1 MLSVKENNTNTTNTT
16 LLQSNQGLKPSENIL
31 EQRVYATAHQRFTQ
45 IDADE
50 EQLKNSLAT
59 QIKKKELISSELES
73 LEKEIDK
80 AEGFSKILGLSLIVT
95 KKTEIENIE
104 CKLDETLE
112 KQKKIKE
119 HPLHQSNRKNFLG
132 ELESPYNRYTSHFKS
147 VQKESE
153 EKTQSKKGPCD
164 YCFSLADQ
172 GYDLAGIMK
181 AVKQADRVLKQNQL
195 ESQLTTYAAAHDRTA
210 YRATYEELCKKHTDT
225 ILTINLNEQEYA
237 ISINATALE
246 SLLNETVSTLTI
258 NLPEET
264 LLKQATQCLTLI
276 REYLTIAQI
285 KTFDKNTLPTLQLLL
300 KKQENGDNS
309 NFSQQL
315 QIVKALQK
323 NIEEQFF
330 YALLDENITEMKR
343 IGSIFGSD
351 NFSLE
356 WRIPIAQINEE
367 SHTYKT
373 QGQWI
378 NKKLQLIDQSPYQN
392 DTQKKEFAEKALNEY
407 KTLLSDEKEFH
418 QAFPTFKESGFS
430 TTPYLYCALN
440 KYQPNTQIQFD
451 TIDEKEQIK
460 KGSYTLTC
468 HLDAILPHLPFAQ
481 NLIHFNQAQTNNIP
495 RVSNDPYSE
504 TLCITLPLE
513 YEEGLEKVY
522 AYLKNLDPTQLRTTQ
537 QTETIAL
544 FQLCQYWGIKEHD
557 SVIFHNYSEK
567 ELTDKELF
575 SLACDTN
582 SQYLLQ
588 KSIRALLQQG
598 GQSEDQYDNALELF
612 IKCNPPIE
620 KLDLTGLNLT
630 DPLIKLLKYSK
641 ENLKG

>member
-1 MLSVKENNTNTTNTT
+1 MRR
-16 LLQSNQGLKPSENIL
+16 Q
-31 EQRVYATAHQRFTQ
+31 
-45 IDADE
+45 
-50 EQLKNSLAT
+50 QLK
-59 QIKKKELISSELES
+59 
-73 LEKEIDK
+73 
-80 AEGFSKILGLSLIVT
+80 
-95 KKTEIENIE
+95 
-104 CKLDETLE
+104 
-112 KQKKIKE
+112 
-119 HPLHQSNRKNFLG
+119 
-132 ELESPYNRYTSHFKS
+132 
-147 VQKESE
+147 
-153 EKTQSKKGPCD
+153 
-164 YCFSLADQ
+164 
-172 GYDLAGIMK
+172 
-181 AVKQADRVLKQNQL
+181 
-195 ESQLTTYAAAHDRTA
+195 TY
-210 YRATYEELCKKHTDT
+210 
-225 ILTINLNEQEYA
+225 
-237 ISINATALE
+237 
-246 SLLNETVSTLTI
+246 LLRIPV
-258 NLPEET
+258 
-264 LLKQATQCLTLI
+264 
-276 REYLTIAQI
+276 
-285 KTFDKNTLPTLQLLL
+285 
-300 KKQENGDNS
+300 
-309 NFSQQL
+309 
-315 QIVKALQK
+315 
-323 NIEEQFF
+323 F

-641 ENLKG
+641 ENLKELNLTGNNQLTDTSLIYLSVLGNLTILNLRNCKKITDKAINTLSEKLKLNTLVPPETEEEKRCNKSTFENGNSFDISSSFGSKKSFRTVKFI